1 MAIKLQQLARIFLLM
16 GAIGFLGIDPVCSQ
30 QEVSL
35 VTQDAQREPTT
46 APTTE
51 EIIRVTGVQLNKTE
65 TGIELILQTPIGA
78 AELLQ
83 PNNVSSGKNF
93 IVEIT
98 GAQLQLPDSEAFR
111 QANPIE
117 GISEVT
123 VTNID
128 ANTIRITATGE
139 IALPTVELFDS
150 DQGLIFGFTP
160 PPPQSKGGD
169 SRGYW
174 GTERADNCAN
184 NRRNYSSDW
193 GATQ

>member
-160 PPPQSKGGD
+160 LPP
-169 SRGYW
+169 
-174 GTERADNCAN
+174 E
-184 NRRNYSSDW
+184 
-193 GATQ
+193 